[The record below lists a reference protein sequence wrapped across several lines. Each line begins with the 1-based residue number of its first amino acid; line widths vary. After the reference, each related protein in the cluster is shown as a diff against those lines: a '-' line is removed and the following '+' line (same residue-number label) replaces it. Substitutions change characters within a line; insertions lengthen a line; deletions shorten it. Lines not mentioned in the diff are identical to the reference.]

1 MDGLLKFMTC
11 GSVDDG
17 KSTLIGHMLY
27 DAKLLF
33 ADQKH
38 ALELESRVG
47 SRAGKTDYSLLL
59 DGLMAEREQGITIDV
74 AYRYFSTEKRSFIV
88 ADTPGHEEYTR
99 NMAVG
104 ASFADL
110 AVILIDATKGI
121 LAQTRRHAGIC
132 GLMGIRHFLFAVNK
146 MDLLHYNEK
155 AYCRIEKEI
164 RKLAIDLNLCNVELM
179 PVSATEG
186 DNITSRSWA
195 MPWYK
200 GKTMLGYLET
210 IQIEDGAKEQGFIL
224 PIQRVCRPNQSFRG
238 FQGQIE
244 GGVVSVGDQL
254 TVLPSRERVKVQ
266 AIFAADQKMKKGQA
280 VTVSLNREVD
290 ISRGCVLA
298 KDTELIV
305 SSMFT
310 SKILWMD
317 DMELRQGKNFLIKIG
332 TQMLPVSVME
342 IKYRIDVNTGEQI
355 ATSKLYKNEMAVCD
369 VAASSPVVF
378 DTFEKHKSMGSFILI
393 DRVTNM
399 TSACGVVE
407 HSLRRSENIVW
418 QKLDLTRE
426 IRAERMGQKPLT
438 LWFTGLSG
446 SGKSTL
452 ANEAEKRLSL
462 GGKYTMLLDGDN
474 IRMGLN
480 RNLGFEPED
489 RIENIRRIAEV
500 AKLMNDAGLI
510 VLVSFISPYRNDRR
524 IAREIIGEEN
534 FVEIYVNTPLEV
546 CEERDVKGLYRKA
559 REGKIPNFTGISS
572 PYEEPEHA
580 DLVMNT
586 EGESLDTAVETI
598 LRTIAKKESNG
609 LR

>member
-1 MDGLLKFMTC
+1 M
-11 GSVDDG
+11 
-17 KSTLIGHMLY
+17 
-27 DAKLLF
+27 
-33 ADQKH
+33 
-38 ALELESRVG
+38 
-47 SRAGKTDYSLLL
+47 
-59 DGLMAEREQGITIDV
+59 
-74 AYRYFSTEKRSFIV
+74 
-88 ADTPGHEEYTR
+88 
-99 NMAVG
+99 
-104 ASFADL
+104 
-110 AVILIDATKGI
+110 
-121 LAQTRRHAGIC
+121 
-132 GLMGIRHFLFAVNK
+132 
-146 MDLLHYNEK
+146 
-155 AYCRIEKEI
+155 
-164 RKLAIDLNLCNVELM
+164 
-179 PVSATEG
+179 
-186 DNITSRSWA
+186 
-195 MPWYK
+195 
-200 GKTMLGYLET
+200 
-210 IQIEDGAKEQGFIL
+210 
-224 PIQRVCRPNQSFRG
+224 
-238 FQGQIE
+238 
-244 GGVVSVGDQL
+244 
-254 TVLPSRERVKVQ
+254 
-266 AIFAADQKMKKGQA
+266 
-280 VTVSLNREVD
+280 
-290 ISRGCVLA
+290 A

-310 SKILWMD
+310 AKILWMD